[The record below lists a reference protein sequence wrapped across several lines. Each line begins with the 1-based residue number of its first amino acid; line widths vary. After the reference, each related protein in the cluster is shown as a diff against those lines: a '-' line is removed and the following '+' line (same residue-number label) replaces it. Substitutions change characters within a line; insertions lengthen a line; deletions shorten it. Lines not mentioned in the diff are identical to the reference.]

1 MSQIEHK
8 ESAAKGVAKA
18 AGILM
23 VAMFLSRIL
32 GFVREQAITTKFG
45 SSAETDAYIA
55 AFAVP
60 DLLYNL
66 LIGGALSAAFIP
78 VFSGYIARGEEDE
91 AWEAASTVANLVF
104 IVMTAV
110 IVLGIIFAPYLV
122 PLVAYKFKGETLELT
137 VLLTRIMFPAI
148 LFHGLNGLM
157 MGVLNSYKHFLAPA
171 VGGVMY
177 NVGIIFGGWF
187 LASRFGIAGFS
198 IGVLIGVVIN
208 FLIQFPTLAKKGL
221 KYRFSLNLKHPGVR
235 RMGILMIPAVI
246 GLSANQINLIVNQN
260 FASALD
266 EGTVTALRMANRLM
280 ILPLGLFGFT
290 IGAAVFPTLA
300 GQAATN
306 QAAEFRKTFSAALRS
321 VLFITVPAAAGLM
334 ALSVPIVRLLFQQGE
349 FTPQATLVTADALF
363 YYCLGLFAQAAVLV
377 LVRAYYAL
385 QDTVTPVIIGVLT
398 IGLNYLMNSMLVGPM
413 EASGL
418 ALAYSV
424 TGIFNMVSLLLLLR
438 RKVGA
443 IDGRKIL
450 VSLVQVLV
458 AAAVMGVVAYGAGQL
473 VEPYLDLARKT
484 HQLVQVGIAVSVGI
498 AVYAVLALLF
508 RMEEADQVVSIIKR
522 RFRRHE
528 NKAKLA

>member
-1 MSQIEHK
+1 MSQAQGK
-8 ESAAKGVAKA
+8 TSVAKGVAQA

-45 SSAETDAYIA
+45 TSADTDAYIA

-78 VFSGYIARGEEDE
+78 VFSGYLARGQEDD
-91 AWEAASTVANLVF
+91 AWEAASTVANLLF
-104 IVMTAV
+104 IVMTV
-110 IVLGIIFAPYLV
+110 VVVLGIIFAPYLV
-122 PLVAYKFKGETLELT
+122 PLVAYKFQGETLELT
-137 VLLTRIMFPAI
+137 VLLTRIMLPAI

-157 MGVLNSYKHFLAPA
+157 MGILNSKNHFVASA
-171 VGGVMY
+171 IGGVMY
-177 NVGIIFGGWF
+177 NVGIIFSGLL
-187 LASRFGIAGFS
+187 LANQYGIIGFS
-198 IGVLIGVVIN
+198 IGVLVGVVIN
-208 FLIQFPTLAKKGL
+208 FLVQFPTLIRKGL

-266 EGTVTALRMANRLM
+266 EGSITALRMANRLM
-280 ILPLGLFGFT
+280 LLPLGLFGFT

-300 GQAATN
+300 GQVATN
-306 QAAEFRKTFSAALRS
+306 QAAEFRKTFSGALRS

-349 FTPQATLVTADALF
+349 FSPQATMVTADALF
-363 YYCLGLFAQAAVLV
+363 YYCIGLFAQAAVLV

-385 QDTVTPVIIGVLT
+385 QDTVTPVVIGVLT
-398 IGLNYLMNSMLVGPM
+398 ILLNYFMNLWLVEPM

-424 TGIFNMVSLLLLLR
+424 TGLFNMVSLLLLLR
-438 RKVGA
+438 RKIKA
-443 IDGRKIL
+443 IDGRKIIT
-450 VSLVQVLV
+450 SLVQVL
-458 AAAVMGVVAYGAGQL
+458 AAALIMGFMAYGVSTVA
-473 VEPYLDLARKT
+473 EPYLNLTSKT
-484 HQLVQVGIAVSVGI
+484 HQLVQVALAVTVGV
-498 AVYAVLALLF
+498 AAYAGLTLLF
-508 RMEEADQVVSIIKR
+508 RMEEARQVIDVVKR
-522 RFRRHE
+522 
-528 NKAKLA
+528 KLQRA